1 LRLYALAAALNLQPR
16 LTKKDLL
23 KAMEGHVI
31 AEGEVMGTFQKQ

>member
-1 LRLYALAAALNLQPR
+1 VLDVKPG

-23 KAMEGHVI
+23 KAMAGHVI